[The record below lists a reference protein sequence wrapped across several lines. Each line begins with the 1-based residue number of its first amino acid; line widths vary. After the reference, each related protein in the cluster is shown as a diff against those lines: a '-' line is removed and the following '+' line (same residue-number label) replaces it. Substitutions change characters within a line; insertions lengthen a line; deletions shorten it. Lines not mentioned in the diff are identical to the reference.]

1 MSVRHDVV
9 DFLAMAESRRHQMSG
24 TEPAIAMTRC
34 SLPTST
40 FEALRARST
49 RFWLEAAGWAL
60 TTALIVAIPT
70 VLVRNPMFTRMTP
83 TRWWDYVFLAISA
96 PLIGLTMAFRRHIE
110 TRDCPIERRSLAG
123 AALVFL
129 AVGCPV
135 CNKLVVALLGVGG
148 ALAYFAPA
156 QPVLGALSV
165 LLAFSTLLLAL
176 RSASRRLPVGR
187 A

>member
-1 MSVRHDVV
+1 MRVRHDVV
-9 DFLAMAESRRHQMSG
+9 DFLAMAVTENHQTSG
-24 TEPAIAMTRC
+24 TEPAMAPTRC
-34 SLPTST
+34 WPPAST
-40 FEALRARST
+40 YEALRARTT

-60 TTALIVAIPT
+60 TIALVVAIPT
-70 VLVRNPMFTRMTP
+70 VLVRNPLFRRMTP

-96 PLIGLTMAFRRHIE
+96 SLIGLTMALRRHIE
-110 TRDCPIERRSLAG
+110 TRDCPVERRSVAG

-148 ALAYFAPA
+148 ALAYFAPV

-176 RSASRRLPVGR
+176 RSASSRLPVGK